1 MKRTFIFLASV
12 FFLAGIYAQNIKTYK
27 DACIWGHSQRNKGTN
42 GSALSI
48 KDGMTYSMNDV
59 IKHTTPK
66 AIDFMLFYGK
76 QNKIVGFYL
85 FAPGMP
91 VGEINWDK
99 KEGTVPFR
107 YFTASSKDP
116 EGVAWL
122 KNWNVRNATK
132 MHKVEGVDFDRVDGA
147 VIAAIEV
154 KDEYITGALNEGDIV
169 VFETATTSATPNK
182 KGLIKIGAVEDDDER
197 QDKAG
202 QGAFQKMNL
211 KIKVIK

>member
-1 MKRTFIFLASV
+1 MKKIIFIAV
-12 FFLAGIYAQNIKTYK
+12 MFFFAGVSAQNIQTYK
-27 DACIWGHSQRNKGTN
+27 NAYIFGHSQRNKSTN

-48 KDGMTYSMNDV
+48 RDGMTYSMNDV
-59 IKHTTPK
+59 IKRTTPK

-76 QNKIVGFYL
+76 QNKVAGFYL

-91 VGEINWDK
+91 VEGEINWDN

-116 EGVAWL
+116 EGAAWL
-122 KNWNVRNATK
+122 KNWDVRNATK
-132 MHKVEGVDFDRVDGA
+132 MHKVEDVDFDKADGA
-147 VIAAIEV
+147 TIAAIEV
-154 KDEYITGALNEGDIV
+154 RDEYITGALSEGDVV
-169 VFETATTSATPNK
+169 VFETAATSVTPNK
-182 KGLIKIGAVEDDDER
+182 KGLIKIGAIEDDDER
-197 QDKAG
+197 EDKAG

>member
-1 MKRTFIFLASV
+1 MS
-12 FFLAGIYAQNIKTYK
+12 
-27 DACIWGHSQRNKGTN
+27 
-42 GSALSI
+42 
-48 KDGMTYSMNDV
+48 DV
-59 IKHTTPK
+59 IKRTSPK

-76 QNKIVGFYL
+76 QNKVVGFYL

-91 VGEINWDK
+91 ADEINWDN

-107 YFTASSKDP
+107 YFTASSKDL

-132 MHKVEGVDFDRVDGA
+132 MHKVEGIDFDKADGA
-147 VIAAIEV
+147 AIAAIEV
-154 KDEYITGALNEGDIV
+154 RDEYITGALNEGDVV
-169 VFETATTSATPNK
+169 VFETAATSVTPNK

-197 QDKAG
+197 PDKAG
-202 QGAFQKMNL
+202 LGAFQKMNL